1 MESFIILMALLSPV
15 LIIVLVGAI
24 PDEIKKEKMYKVLI
38 PGNTVKTYRK
48 TSNVFDTMEL
58 LAEYEILGAKN
69 GYVRMR
75 NKKTGEEY
83 EEIMDF
89 IYNCSTRFEV
99 YDPSGKLVAL
109 FSGYTREF
117 YLTKKLPNENCV

>member
-1 MESFIILMALLSPV
+1 MAMLSPV
-15 LIIVLVGAI
+15 LIVLVASI
-24 PDEIKKEKMYKVLI
+24 LDESDKKKMYKVLI

>member
-1 MESFIILMALLSPV
+1 MELFLFFMAMLSPV
-15 LIIVLVGAI
+15 LIVLVASI
-24 PDEIKKEKMYKVLI
+24 LDESDKKKMYKVLI

>member
-1 MESFIILMALLSPV
+1 MALFSTV
-15 LIIVLVGAI
+15 LIAI
-24 PDEIKKEKMYKVLI
+24 LLEAVPDKIKIKKMYKVLI
-38 PGNTVKTYRK
+38 PGNTAKTYRK

-58 LAEYEILGAKN
+58 LAEYDILGAKN

-75 NKKTGEEY
+75 NKKTGEEC
-83 EEIMDF
+83 EDSMVI
-89 IYNCSTRFEV
+89 IYKYSTRFEV

-109 FSGYTREF
+109 FSGYTTEF